1 MKCFGLSLFAC
12 RLPLLALWLVPL
24 LVQAQAF
31 RVQDIRVEGLQRV
44 SAGTV
49 FASLPVQIG
58 DTLDSISIQQATR
71 ALFKSGYFADIQIAR
86 EGGVLIIQVKERPAI
101 SAISIDGNKAIKTED
116 LMKGLNDNGL
126 SEGQIFK
133 RATLQG
139 LTQELQRQYVAQGRY
154 GASVE
159 TTVEDLPRNQVK
171 LNIEVDEGEVAA
183 IKHINI
189 VGNSAFDDEELQD
202 LFELKS
208 TGMLSWLNGNDKYAR
223 EKLSGDLERL
233 ESYYLDRGY
242 LKFSI
247 DSTQV
252 SLSPDKESVYITV
265 NVSEGDVFKV
275 SEVDLAGDPVVGE
288 DQIRLLVLMREGQT
302 FSQVLMTTTSDY
314 ITKRLGNEG
323 YTFAEVRGIPEL
335 NEEDNTV
342 KVTFFIDPGKRAYVR
357 RIEFRGNTRTADN
370 VLRREM
376 RQMEGASASS
386 SRIEHS
392 KVRLER
398 LGFFKEVTVDTV
410 EVPGTSD
417 QVDVEYTVE
426 EQPSG
431 SIGASLGYADG
442 SGLVLGANVTQDNWF
457 GSGKQVGFSISNSR
471 FQTVYSFNYT
481 DPYFTPDGVSR
492 GFSVF
497 FRERDF
503 SEFNLSTFTTDS
515 YGASVN
521 FGYPISDIERLG
533 FSFGYNNISI
543 KTGDFAVQEI
553 IGSPR
558 LDPRVEFAVLEE
570 EYRDR
575 CFDDNGAAQ
584 ECDLS
589 DVRQLVSELPESVL
603 TETSDGFIDE
613 NGDNFNS
620 YSFTL
625 SWVQSTLNRGRMA
638 TRGASQ
644 RLSLEVALP
653 GGDLEYY
660 KLIYN
665 AQYFQPL
672 TRNLTLRLRTRLGWA
687 DSYGATSELPFFEH
701 FYAGGFGSVR
711 GFERN
716 TLGPLSSPAIRY
728 DQPVASVLT
737 ADESERLIPTDAAY
751 LINTNGKIGTG
762 TFGDDDDPFGGNVLV
777 EAGAEIL
784 FPLPFIKDQRSLQS
798 AFFLDAGNVFDTNCG
813 PNQLNCFDVDL
824 NKLSASVGI
833 GVSWI
838 TGFGPMTFSLSK
850 PIRENEF
857 DETKVFD
864 FSLGTNF

>member
-1 MKCFGLSLFAC
+1 MKRLQLFLILLL
-12 RLPLLALWLVPL
+12 LPLAAF
-24 LVQAQAF
+24 AQEF

-49 FASLPVQIG
+49 FAALPVQIG
-58 DTLDSISIQQATR
+58 DTLDSVAIQEATR

-86 EGGVLIIQVKERPAI
+86 EGAVLIILVRERPAI
-101 SAISIDGNKAIKTED
+101 SAISIEGNKAIKTED
-116 LMKGLNDNGL
+116 LMQGLNDNGL

-171 LNIEVDEGEVAA
+171 LNIEVDEGQVAA

-189 VGNSAFDDEELQD
+189 VGNSAFDDEQLKD

-242 LKFSI
+242 LRFSI

-252 SLSPDKESVYITV
+252 SLSPDRESVYITV
-265 NVSEGDVFKV
+265 NITEGEVFTV

-288 DQIRLLVLMREGQT
+288 DQIRPLVLMREGQT

-335 NEEDNTV
+335 DDGENTV

-357 RIEFRGNTRTADN
+357 RIEFRGNTKTADN

-376 RQMEGASASS
+376 RQMEGASASTA
-386 SRIEHS
+386 RIEHS

-398 LGFFKEVTVDTV
+398 LGFFKGVTVDTV
-410 EVPGTSD
+410 EVPGTAD
-417 QVDVEYTVE
+417 QVDVEYSVE

-457 GSGKQVGFSISNSR
+457 GTGKQVGFSISNSQ

-492 GFSVF
+492 GFNVF

-521 FGYPISDIERLG
+521 FGYPISEIERLG
-533 FSFGYNNISI
+533 FSFGYSNITI
-543 KTGDFAVQEI
+543 QTGDFAVQEI

-558 LDPRVEFAVLEE
+558 LNPAIQFAVDEE
-570 EYRDR
+570 EYEQAFEDR
-575 CFDDNGAAQ
+575 CFDEDDGRQA
-584 ECDLS
+584 CDLT
-589 DVRQLVSELPESVL
+589 DIKLALDDLPASTFTDSPV
-603 TETSDGFIDE
+603 GFIDE

-625 SWVQSTLNRGRMA
+625 SWAQSTLNRGRMA

-653 GGDLEYY
+653 GGDLEFY

-672 TRNLTLRLRTRLGWA
+672 TRSLTLRLRTRLGWA

-701 FYAGGFGSVR
+701 FYGGGFGSVR

-716 TLGPLSSPAIRY
+716 TLGPRSSP
-728 DQPVASVLT
+728 SVVYSRPQGTVFDDAGRFIGGDDDVVYLLNEQGRI
-737 ADESERLIPTDAAY
+737 DTD
-751 LINTNGKIGTG
+751 II
-762 TFGDDDDPFGGNVLV
+762 GDDDDPFGGNVLV
-777 EAGAEIL
+777 EMGAEVL
-784 FPLPFIKDQRSLQS
+784 FPLPFIKDQRSIQS
-798 AFFLDAGNVFDTNCG
+798 AFFLDAGNIFDTNCG
-813 PNQLNCFDVDL
+813 ATQLNCFDVDL
-824 NKLSASVGI
+824 NKLSASVGV
-833 GVSWI
+833 GVTWI

-850 PIRENEF
+850 PVRENEF
-857 DETKVFD
+857 DETKIFD